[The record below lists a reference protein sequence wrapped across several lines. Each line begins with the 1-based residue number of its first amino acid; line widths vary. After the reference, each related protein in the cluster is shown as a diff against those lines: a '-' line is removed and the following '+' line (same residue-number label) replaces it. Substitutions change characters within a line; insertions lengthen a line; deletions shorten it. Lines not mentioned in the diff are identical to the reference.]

1 MINENRL
8 SPRTLTQLICA
19 HEDVLTRAM
28 DQFGLPLHVHF
39 YEPLAAHVAQFQNVL
54 LAEEVPGW
62 IALAVKSNPCRGV
75 VRAARELSLG
85 LDVASENEL
94 RLALEE
100 GVPAGRI
107 VCNGNAKSDEYLLQ
121 AIRSGCLIAVDN
133 EDERLVVEEMASR
146 EAASVNVLTRF
157 RGMPLSGLTSADQ
170 TTAADWTKFGFHID
184 EASDLLGRLAEH
196 PLLRVRG
203 VSAHIGTQITE
214 PRGYECLLERLLS
227 LTEEAR
233 RYGHV
238 ADLIDLGGG
247 FPVSFFPEPI
257 WRSFQQRLRAR
268 LRSKT
273 SPSVTWN
280 DLPMGYE
287 GQDPSLDEWVGKAY
301 WSSLPQA
308 QMFSHVL
315 HHRGSDGRT
324 GLDRL
329 RNLSPLSLIVEP
341 GRSLLAS
348 SGITLTEVRGVKQV
362 LGHWVVSLD
371 MGINNHGTNL
381 ICPDMFPAAVLPERQ
396 DDVPVEAFLAGRL
409 CFSGDMVSKSLV
421 SLNRLPK
428 RGDLLV
434 IFHTGAY
441 SADHFA
447 SNSCG
452 FLRPG
457 KVAIRADGTLEC
469 WRRPESFE
477 EIFGASDVDLTV

>member
-1 MINENRL
+1 MP
-8 SPRTLTQLICA
+8 PRTLPQLMSI
-19 HEDVLTRAM
+19 HRDSLTRAV
-28 DQFGLPLHVHF
+28 DRFGLPLHVQF
-39 YEPLAAHVAQFQNVL
+39 YESLASHVAQFRNVL
-54 LAEEVPGW
+54 LSEKLPGW

-75 VRAARELSLG
+75 IRAARELSLG

-100 GVPAGRI
+100 GVPPGRI
-107 VCNGNAKSDEYLLQ
+107 VCNGNAKSDEYLLE
-121 AIRSGCLIAVDN
+121 AIRAGSLIALDN
-133 EDERLVVEEMASR
+133 EDERLAVGEMACR
-146 EAASVNVLTRF
+146 EAVSVDVLTRF

-170 TTAADWTKFGFHID
+170 TTAADWTKFGFHIE
-184 EASDLLGRLAEH
+184 EASDLLGRLAEQ
-196 PLLRVRG
+196 PLLHVRG

-214 PRGYECLLERLLS
+214 PLGYECLLDHLLS

-233 RYGHV
+233 RYGHI

-247 FPVSFFPEPI
+247 FPVSFLPERI
-257 WRSFQQRLRAR
+257 WRSFQQRLRGR
-268 LRSKT
+268 LQSKT
-273 SPSVTWN
+273 NPSVTWN

-287 GQDPSLDEWVGKAY
+287 GQDAALAEWVGKAY
-301 WSSLPQA
+301 WSHLPQA
-308 QMFSHVL
+308 QMLSHVL
-315 HHRGSDGRT
+315 HHRGSGGRT

-329 RNLSPLSLIVEP
+329 RDLSPLSLIVEP

-396 DDVPVEAFLAGRL
+396 DDEPVEAFLAGRL
-409 CFSGDMVSKSLV
+409 CFSGDMISKSLV

-428 RGDLLV
+428 RGELLV
-434 IFHTGAY
+434 LFHTGAY
-441 SADHFA
+441 NADHFA

-469 WRRPESFE
+469 WRRPERFE
-477 EIFGASDVDLTV
+477 EIFGTPGDDLTV